1 MPKLQTG
8 NNLAKNIPIS
18 QIRIT
23 KNVRQDFDTDK
34 IQQLAE
40 SIQKNGLLNPI
51 TVKFYGS
58 DEYGNETYELIAGE
72 RRLRAHQYLC
82 EQGQNYSMITACI
95 KTGNKQLMQLI
106 ENIQREN
113 LTSEETEAALLE
125 MINQGLTH
133 TEISSQISKP
143 LTWISDTLAGAKIR
157 QVATNAGI
165 ETKEIKTKTLSQFRT
180 IPKDEIPAKIE
191 ELKTAGGTFR
201 AATNIL
207 HTQPAK
213 PPKPMMIKISSV
225 IEELQNYKKLNPHK
239 TEACD
244 TCDDLI
250 QIFEAYQHQ

>member
-1 MPKLQTG
+1 MPKLQQQ
-8 NNLAKNIPIS
+8 NSIAKNIPIT
-18 QIRIT
+18 QIKIT
-23 KNVRQDFDTDK
+23 KNVRTEFDTVK

-51 TVKFYGS
+51 TVKKIGE
-58 DEYGNETYELIAGE
+58 DEYNNEIYELVAGE

-82 EQGQNYSMITACI
+82 EQGQNYTLIPACI
-95 KTGNKQLMQLI
+95 KTGNKQTMQLI

-113 LTSEETEAALLE
+113 LSPEETEAAILE

-133 TEISSQISKP
+133 TEISNQISKP
-143 LTWISDTLAGAKIR
+143 LTWISDILAGAKVR
-157 QVATNAGI
+157 QTATAAGI
-165 ETKEIKTKTLSQFRT
+165 NTENIKTKTLSQFRT

-207 HTQPAK
+207 HTQTAK
-213 PPKPMMIKISSV
+213 PPKPMMIKVSTV
-225 IEELQNYKKLNPHK
+225 IQELQNYKKLNPHK

-250 QIFEAYQHQ
+250 LIFEAYQHQ